1 MTIRIYFSIRIFF
14 LTGKVICRN
23 VCDLNI
29 SWDKKIPRGNQ
40 NQWLNC
46 TRDVHNKIKLPGSIP
61 IKEKQISYIDIHLF
75 GDASL
80 TGV

>member
-1 MTIRIYFSIRIFF
+1 M
-14 LTGKVICRN
+14 
-23 VCDLNI
+23 
-29 SWDKKIPRGNQ
+29 IPRGNQ
-40 NQWLNC
+40 NQWLNW
-46 TRDVHNKIKLPGSIP
+46 TRDLHNKIKLPGSIP